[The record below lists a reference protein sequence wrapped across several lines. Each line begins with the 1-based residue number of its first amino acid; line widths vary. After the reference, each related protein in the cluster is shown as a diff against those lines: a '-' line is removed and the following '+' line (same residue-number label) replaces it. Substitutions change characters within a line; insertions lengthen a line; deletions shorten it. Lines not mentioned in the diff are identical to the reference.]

1 MGWIGVDFD
10 KTLAYYDK
18 YEGAAVVGEPIK
30 PMVEL
35 VKTFINAGKEVRI
48 FTARVWPITSVIR
61 AESNINNV
69 KYGLGK
75 ELDDAIDSAIAIRT
89 WCFKEFGKILPIT
102 CVKDPSMI
110 ELYDDRAVQV
120 EANTGQIIGYSTRN
134 QKLIDKL
141 QNIQLEFTSIG
152 ATD

>member
-35 VKTFINAGKEVRI
+35 VRTFIEAGKEVRI

-61 AESNINNV
+61 PESNFNATYLPNF
-69 KYGLGK
+69 GQ
-75 ELDDAIDSAIAIRT
+75 EMSDAVNAAIAIRT
-89 WCFKEFGKILPIT
+89 WCFKEFGRILPIT

-120 EANTGQIIGYSTRN
+120 EANTGNIIGYSTCN
-134 QKLIDKL
+134 QKLIDITYEKL
-141 QNIQLEFTSIG
+141 YG
-152 ATD
+152 DKK